1 MQKPLKLSAS
11 VLFAAGTIALANAS
25 PAQAAC
31 TGVGN
36 NMPGGGASTFGAYTL
51 GTAYNAGNGF
61 CFTLNS
67 FAAGFLAGDQL
78 DVSTTS
84 TSTALTSSRSAG
96 FTGTNSFNYT
106 WSRFSP
112 DPSGLYLSQYSGI
125 VSSDVTPNPT
135 NTATMT
141 WDPAI
146 GSGPTITSNAIT
158 VDFLG
163 APVNFSN
170 SGSYT
175 YPYPSVR
182 SETFTASMNVSAG
195 QMRNFSAST
204 TWAPIPPAPGPL
216 PLLGAGAA
224 FGFSRKLRSRI
235 KLSA

>member
-1 MQKPLKLSAS
+1 MP
-11 VLFAAGTIALANAS
+11 
-25 PAQAAC
+25 
-31 TGVGN
+31 GVGS
-36 NMPGGGASTFGAYTL
+36 STFGAFTL

-67 FAAGFLAGDQL
+67 FADGFLAGDQL
-78 DVSTTS
+78 NVSTTS
-84 TSTALTSSRSAG
+84 TTTALASSRSAG
-96 FTGTNSFNYT
+96 FTGANTLNYT
-106 WSRFSP
+106 FSRFSP
-112 DPSGLYLSQYSGI
+112 DPSGLYLSQYTGI
-125 VSSDVTPNPT
+125 VSSDFPPSPT

-146 GSGPTITSNAIT
+146 GSGPTITSNAVT
-158 VDFLG
+158 VDILG
-163 APVNFSN
+163 TPTNFS
-170 SGSYT
+170 SSAIHT

-204 TWAPIPPAPGPL
+204 TWAPLPPAPGPL